1 MGTAYEDIFMTFK
14 DRITD
19 PDLITFSENL
29 QTETLI
35 SIMNNALSRC
45 QRICN
50 EVDLSDRDDE
60 LLRFN
65 VTVPYDIIDI
75 IAEWMTVFWL
85 KPYLNNQEN
94 LRNSLSTKDFSFFSP
109 ANLLEK
115 IGNTYK
121 AAYNQARSLTN
132 EYSYVHADFSGL
144 QS

>member
-1 MGTAYEDIFMTFK
+1 MGTGYDEIFSAFK

-19 PDLITFSENL
+19 PDLILFSDEL
-29 QTETLI
+29 QTEILVAL
-35 SIMNNALSRC
+35 MNNAISRC

-60 LLRFN
+60 TLTFN
-65 VTVPYDIIDI
+65 VTVPYDIKEI
-75 IAEWMTVFWL
+75 ISEWMVVFWL

-94 LRNSLSTKDFSFFSP
+94 LQNALSTKDFSFFSP

-115 IGNTYK
+115 IGNAYK
-121 AAYNQARSLTN
+121 DAFRSVRSLTN

-144 QS
+144 SS